1 METQIKQNNVTITQK
16 EAQEYCAYKRQ
27 KKISEIMAAMRR
39 SGSLLTENDSVP
51 RLVERATRL
60 KQACVRMR
68 PTDILRRGDPFLKS
82 PLKVDC
88 IVGGN
93 GETFLSVKAYEAKKA
108 VKAGAKE
115 ITLLLTPSAIAG
127 CRYQELRKEL
137 KKLRRVTKGVTLKAR
152 VLKAYPQAT
161 MARLVRLCAELGI
174 DYFSLPYYEGC
185 QHLQTEPFGRCL
197 LEVSEVENLADF
209 KKMAGAGVGRILTS
223 HAWEVYSEWLKE
235 VEEIRLETPVVE
247 EKTPSPSLA
256 EKSEKTAVEKLLI
269 SRTEGR
275 SLPAL
280 LPPPAEGAKG

>member
-51 RLVERATRL
+51 RLAERATRL
-60 KQACVRMR
+60 KQACVRMQ
-68 PTDILRRGDPFLKS
+68 PTDILRRGEPFLKS
-82 PLKVDC
+82 ALKIDC
-88 IVGGN
+88 IVGGS

-137 KKLRRVTKGVTLKAR
+137 KKLRRVTKGVILKAR
-152 VLKAYPQAT
+152 VSKAYPQAT
-161 MARLVRLCAELGI
+161 MARLVRLCAELRI

-185 QHLQTEPFGRCL
+185 QHLQTEPLGRCL
-197 LEVSEVENLADF
+197 LEVSEVDNLVDF

-235 VEEIRLETPVVE
+235 VEEIKLETPAVE
-247 EKTPSPSLA
+247 EKKPSA
-256 EKSEKTAVEKLLI
+256 QVVEKPERSSMEKTLLSRVE
-269 SRTEGR
+269 SG

-280 LPPPAEGAKG
+280 LPPPAQTAKP